1 MANTFTPPQWIGREV
16 LTVAENETRFVRGI
30 SKKLGDEFVQGGVK
44 LGATVGVRLPW
55 RPITNKGQA
64 YQAQSYIE
72 NVVYVTITDQAN
84 IGWGYSSIDATL
96 SVQDTYERQ
105 INPAA
110 VQMANTWDKDG
121 LGRLYQDVYQFQG
134 TPGTIPI
141 LNSVYTNAAA
151 DLTNSAV
158 PKDSR
163 NMVINALMGAG
174 IAGANVALFGP
185 RGTIDDAF
193 EDAMFARKALNW
205 KEWWE
210 DVNIFPHT
218 FGTYSGSPL
227 VNGANQTGAT
237 ININGWT
244 SGGATLNKGDV
255 FTIGSGS
262 TGCYS
267 VNPQNQQSTTTL
279 QRFVV
284 TATTSDSGGTMATLA
299 ISPSIITSGGYQTV
313 VASPSANA
321 VINVLGASGQ
331 VSPMGLGFHEQ
342 AFVMASVPPVMPKQ
356 GQAKIVKKDG
366 LALRIW
372 EGSDIMTD
380 QHPSRLDSF
389 YGFKTLRADWAVRVQ
404 G

>member
-1 MANTFTPPQWIGREV
+1 MANTLTPPQWIGREV

-30 SKKLGDEFVQGGVK
+30 SKKLGDEFVQSGVK

-55 RPITNKGQA
+55 RPVTNKGQA
-64 YQAQSYIE
+64 FVAQSYIE

-96 SVQDTYERQ
+96 SIQDTYERQ
-105 INPAA
+105 INPASA
-110 VQMANTWDKDG
+110 QMANTWDKDG

-141 LNSVYTNAAA
+141 LNSTYTNAAA

-163 NMVINALMGAG
+163 NMVINALMGAA

-185 RGTIDDAF
+185 RGTIDGAF

-210 DVNIFPHT
+210 DVNVFPHT

-262 TGCYS
+262 TGCYA

-279 QRFVV
+279 QRFLV
-284 TATTSDSGGTMATLA
+284 TATTSDSSGTMATLA

-313 VASPSANA
+313 AASPSNSA

-331 VSPMGLGFHEQ
+331 VTPQGLGFHEQ
-342 AFVMASVPPVMPKQ
+342 AFVMASVPPIMPKQ

-389 YGFKTLRADWAVRVQ
+389 YGFKTLRADWAVRIAS
-404 G
+404 